1 MLKCIKLDSIP
12 EGLDIEYGEVNT
24 EVGIHF

>member
-1 MLKCIKLDSIP
+1 MLKCVKLDRVP
-12 EGLDIEYGEVNT
+12 EGLDIEYAEVST

>member
-1 MLKCIKLDSIP
+1 MLKCIKLDSMP
-12 EGLDIEYGEVNT
+12 EGLDIECAEVNT